1 MFCRG
6 NCTGSILITYYDI
19 IVIIIDIYT
28 KYVLYA
34 RHAHTHTCNG
44 LAYVA
49 AQIDTLADQSGEKF
63 GAGEEELGLRIIGN
77 WKLNCAGHLRY
88 ESFNVYCPILR
99 FTVLSGSGGSSPRET
114 GPGRDGGTLGEH
126 MPRQSLPPPP
136 PGTVIVLV
144 LCSKSSYNTLQRN
157 TNALSLSLSA
167 HMHSIDGI

>member
-63 GAGEEELGLRIIGN
+63 GAGEGGGGRKSWDCELLEIGN
-77 WKLNCAGHLRY
+77 
-88 ESFNVYCPILR
+88 
-99 FTVLSGSGGSSPRET
+99 
-114 GPGRDGGTLGEH
+114 
-126 MPRQSLPPPP
+126 
-136 PGTVIVLV
+136 
-144 LCSKSSYNTLQRN
+144 
-157 TNALSLSLSA
+157 
-167 HMHSIDGI
+167 